1 MVDGNARD
9 FIEKLH
15 YEDHYAIY
23 NGEKFFFNGCQTKIL
38 ENGTKSVKLEVYNL
52 TKNST
57 VLSVTKATA
66 TDCVDAFQDAP
77 IWNGKTFWAVESEI
91 KWVDE

>member
-1 MVDGNARD
+1 MMN

-23 NGEKFFFNGCQTKIL
+23 NGEKLFFNGCQTKIL

-52 TKNST
+52 KKIQPFSLLQNLMPLT
-57 VLSVTKATA
+57 V
-66 TDCVDAFQDAP
+66 
-77 IWNGKTFWAVESEI
+77 
-91 KWVDE
+91 

>member
-57 VLSVTKATA
+57 VLSVTKSTA
-66 TDCVDAFQDAP
+66 TDCVDVFHDTP
-77 IWNGKTFWAVESEI
+77 ICNRKTFWAIESEI